1 MKQIIKKLVLF
12 AAVAGLAACSEEE
25 TADMSVEG
33 IKGDFAYIVGGTEA
47 MYQAT
52 SCEVFH
58 TPDLEDGSVEMNLT
72 VALTRA
78 QSHDTSIELAV
89 DASKISEGYEAVPD
103 GLLRFENPV
112 TIPAGEKS
120 RTIAVSIA
128 QEDFPQLTQPQYM
141 APFSIVAVNGVKI
154 SSNSN
159 TAILIISTETI
170 DPADNLI
177 NVEESVHT
185 FSVKNYTNETV
196 GDEISATINI
206 SGSEPA
212 YKGFEVV
219 MGVDNSLI
227 AAYNEQN
234 GTDLVSACKVHFEP
248 MGLYSE
254 TLTSVSDVAEGSK
267 VGVPNDPTNEA
278 RALNLLEAQG
288 LIKLREGAGLNAT
301 PLDIEE
307 NPLNLEFV
315 ELEAAQLPR
324 NLSEFAIAAINGN
337 YAIEAGILDK
347 VIVNEAADS
356 ESAQEYAN
364 ILAVQ
369 SGELETDKTK
379 ALVEAL
385 TSDETREF
393 INTQYED
400 QFIPVF

>member
-1 MKQIIKKLVLF
+1 MNNTKKIIAL
-12 AAVAGLAACSEEE
+12 AAAAALTLSLAACSGNNSSS
-25 TADMSVEG
+25 TADNSSSDASSTVIRVGASPSPHAEILEFAKDQLAAKGYELVIVEFTDYVMPNVALYE
-33 IKGDFAYIVGGTEA
+33 GDLDANFF
-47 MYQAT
+47 Q
-52 SCEVFH
+52 H
-58 TPDLEDGSVEMNLT
+58 TPYL
-72 VALTRA
+72 
-78 QSHDTSIELAV
+78 
-89 DASKISEGYEAVPD
+89 
-103 GLLRFENPV
+103 
-112 TIPAGEKS
+112 
-120 RTIAVSIA
+120 
-128 QEDFPQLTQPQYM
+128 
-141 APFSIVAVNGVKI
+141 
-154 SSNSN
+154 
-159 TAILIISTETI
+159 
-170 DPADNLI
+170 DN
-177 NVEESVHT
+177 
-185 FSVKNYTNETV
+185 
-196 GDEISATINI
+196 
-206 SGSEPA
+206 
-212 YKGFEVV
+212 
-219 MGVDNSLI
+219 
-227 AAYNEQN
+227 YNEQN

-254 TLTSVSDVAEGSK
+254 ILTSVSDVAEGSK

-288 LIKLREGAGLNAT
+288 LIKLREGAGLSAT

>member
-1 MKQIIKKLVLF
+1 MNNTKKIIAL
-12 AAVAGLAACSEEE
+12 AAAAALTLSLAACSGNNSSS
-25 TADMSVEG
+25 TADNSSSDASSTVIRVGASPSPHAEILEFAKDQLAAKGYELEIVEFTDYVMPNVALYE
-33 IKGDFAYIVGGTEA
+33 GDLDANFF
-47 MYQAT
+47 Q
-52 SCEVFH
+52 H
-58 TPDLEDGSVEMNLT
+58 TPYL
-72 VALTRA
+72 
-78 QSHDTSIELAV
+78 
-89 DASKISEGYEAVPD
+89 
-103 GLLRFENPV
+103 
-112 TIPAGEKS
+112 
-120 RTIAVSIA
+120 
-128 QEDFPQLTQPQYM
+128 
-141 APFSIVAVNGVKI
+141 
-154 SSNSN
+154 
-159 TAILIISTETI
+159 
-170 DPADNLI
+170 DN
-177 NVEESVHT
+177 
-185 FSVKNYTNETV
+185 
-196 GDEISATINI
+196 
-206 SGSEPA
+206 
-212 YKGFEVV
+212 
-219 MGVDNSLI
+219 
-227 AAYNEQN
+227 YNEQN
-234 GTDLVSACKVHFEP
+234 STDLVPACKVHFEP

-393 INTQYED
+393 INAQYED

>member
-1 MKQIIKKLVLF
+1 MNNTKKIIAL
-12 AAVAGLAACSEEE
+12 AAAAALTLYLAACSGNNSSY
-25 TADMSVEG
+25 TADISSSDASSTVIRVGASPSPHAEILEFAKDQLAAKGYELEIVEFTDYVMPNVALYE
-33 IKGDFAYIVGGTEA
+33 GDLDANFF
-47 MYQAT
+47 Q
-52 SCEVFH
+52 H
-58 TPDLEDGSVEMNLT
+58 TPYL
-72 VALTRA
+72 
-78 QSHDTSIELAV
+78 
-89 DASKISEGYEAVPD
+89 
-103 GLLRFENPV
+103 
-112 TIPAGEKS
+112 
-120 RTIAVSIA
+120 
-128 QEDFPQLTQPQYM
+128 
-141 APFSIVAVNGVKI
+141 
-154 SSNSN
+154 
-159 TAILIISTETI
+159 
-170 DPADNLI
+170 DN
-177 NVEESVHT
+177 
-185 FSVKNYTNETV
+185 
-196 GDEISATINI
+196 
-206 SGSEPA
+206 
-212 YKGFEVV
+212 
-219 MGVDNSLI
+219 
-227 AAYNEQN
+227 YNEQN
-234 GTDLVSACKVHFEP
+234 STDLVSACKVHFEP

-254 TLTSVSDVAEGSK
+254 ILTSVSDVAEGSK

>member
-1 MKQIIKKLVLF
+1 MNNTKKIIAL
-12 AAVAGLAACSEEE
+12 AAVAALTLSLAACSGNNSSS
-25 TADMSVEG
+25 TADNSSSDASSTVIRVGASPSPHAEILEFAKDQLAAKGYELEIVEFTDYVMPNVALYE
-33 IKGDFAYIVGGTEA
+33 GDLDANFF
-47 MYQAT
+47 Q
-52 SCEVFH
+52 H
-58 TPDLEDGSVEMNLT
+58 TPYLD
-72 VALTRA
+72 
-78 QSHDTSIELAV
+78 
-89 DASKISEGYEAVPD
+89 K
-103 GLLRFENPV
+103 
-112 TIPAGEKS
+112 
-120 RTIAVSIA
+120 
-128 QEDFPQLTQPQYM
+128 
-141 APFSIVAVNGVKI
+141 
-154 SSNSN
+154 
-159 TAILIISTETI
+159 
-170 DPADNLI
+170 
-177 NVEESVHT
+177 
-185 FSVKNYTNETV
+185 
-196 GDEISATINI
+196 
-206 SGSEPA
+206 
-212 YKGFEVV
+212 
-219 MGVDNSLI
+219 
-227 AAYNEQN
+227 YNEQN

-267 VGVPNDPTNEA
+267 VGVPNAPTNEA

>member
-1 MKQIIKKLVLF
+1 MNNTKKIIAL
-12 AAVAGLAACSEEE
+12 AAAAALTLSLAACSGNNSSS
-25 TADMSVEG
+25 TADNSSSDASSTVIRVGASPSPHAEILEFAKDQLAAKGYELEIVEFTDYVMPNVALYE
-33 IKGDFAYIVGGTEA
+33 GDLDANFF
-47 MYQAT
+47 Q
-52 SCEVFH
+52 H
-58 TPDLEDGSVEMNLT
+58 TPYL
-72 VALTRA
+72 
-78 QSHDTSIELAV
+78 
-89 DASKISEGYEAVPD
+89 
-103 GLLRFENPV
+103 
-112 TIPAGEKS
+112 
-120 RTIAVSIA
+120 
-128 QEDFPQLTQPQYM
+128 
-141 APFSIVAVNGVKI
+141 
-154 SSNSN
+154 
-159 TAILIISTETI
+159 
-170 DPADNLI
+170 DN
-177 NVEESVHT
+177 
-185 FSVKNYTNETV
+185 
-196 GDEISATINI
+196 
-206 SGSEPA
+206 
-212 YKGFEVV
+212 
-219 MGVDNSLI
+219 
-227 AAYNEQN
+227 YNEQN

-324 NLSEFAIAAINGN
+324 NLSEFSIAAINGN

-364 ILAVQ
+364 ILAVRN
-369 SGELETDKTK
+369 GELETDKTK

>member
-1 MKQIIKKLVLF
+1 MIRVGASPSPHAEILEF
-12 AAVAGLAACSEEE
+12 AKDQLAAKGYELEI
-25 TADMSVEG
+25 VEFTDYVMPNVALYE
-33 IKGDFAYIVGGTEA
+33 GDLDANFF
-47 MYQAT
+47 Q
-52 SCEVFH
+52 H
-58 TPDLEDGSVEMNLT
+58 TPYL
-72 VALTRA
+72 
-78 QSHDTSIELAV
+78 
-89 DASKISEGYEAVPD
+89 
-103 GLLRFENPV
+103 
-112 TIPAGEKS
+112 
-120 RTIAVSIA
+120 
-128 QEDFPQLTQPQYM
+128 
-141 APFSIVAVNGVKI
+141 
-154 SSNSN
+154 
-159 TAILIISTETI
+159 
-170 DPADNLI
+170 DN
-177 NVEESVHT
+177 
-185 FSVKNYTNETV
+185 
-196 GDEISATINI
+196 
-206 SGSEPA
+206 
-212 YKGFEVV
+212 
-219 MGVDNSLI
+219 
-227 AAYNEQN
+227 YNEQN

-369 SGELETDKTK
+369 SGELETDKTN

-393 INTQYED
+393 INTQYEN

>member
-1 MKQIIKKLVLF
+1 MNNTKKIIALAA
-12 AAVAGLAACSEEE
+12 AAVLTLSLAACSGNNSSS
-25 TADMSVEG
+25 TADNSSSNASSTVIRVGASPSPHAEILEFAKDQLAAKGYELEIVEFTDYVMPNVALYE
-33 IKGDFAYIVGGTEA
+33 GDLDANFF
-47 MYQAT
+47 Q
-52 SCEVFH
+52 H
-58 TPDLEDGSVEMNLT
+58 TPYL
-72 VALTRA
+72 
-78 QSHDTSIELAV
+78 
-89 DASKISEGYEAVPD
+89 
-103 GLLRFENPV
+103 
-112 TIPAGEKS
+112 
-120 RTIAVSIA
+120 
-128 QEDFPQLTQPQYM
+128 
-141 APFSIVAVNGVKI
+141 
-154 SSNSN
+154 
-159 TAILIISTETI
+159 
-170 DPADNLI
+170 DN
-177 NVEESVHT
+177 
-185 FSVKNYTNETV
+185 
-196 GDEISATINI
+196 
-206 SGSEPA
+206 
-212 YKGFEVV
+212 
-219 MGVDNSLI
+219 
-227 AAYNEQN
+227 YNEQN
-234 GTDLVSACKVHFEP
+234 GTNLVSACKVHFEP

>member
-1 MKQIIKKLVLF
+1 MNNTKKIIAL
-12 AAVAGLAACSEEE
+12 AAAAALTLSLAACSGNNSSS
-25 TADMSVEG
+25 TADNSSSDASSTVIRVGASPSPHAEILEFAKDQLAAKGYELEIVEFTDYVMPNVALYE
-33 IKGDFAYIVGGTEA
+33 GDLDANFF
-47 MYQAT
+47 Q
-52 SCEVFH
+52 H
-58 TPDLEDGSVEMNLT
+58 TPYL
-72 VALTRA
+72 
-78 QSHDTSIELAV
+78 
-89 DASKISEGYEAVPD
+89 
-103 GLLRFENPV
+103 
-112 TIPAGEKS
+112 
-120 RTIAVSIA
+120 
-128 QEDFPQLTQPQYM
+128 
-141 APFSIVAVNGVKI
+141 
-154 SSNSN
+154 
-159 TAILIISTETI
+159 
-170 DPADNLI
+170 DN
-177 NVEESVHT
+177 
-185 FSVKNYTNETV
+185 
-196 GDEISATINI
+196 
-206 SGSEPA
+206 
-212 YKGFEVV
+212 
-219 MGVDNSLI
+219 
-227 AAYNEQN
+227 YNEQN

-385 TSDETREF
+385 TSDGTREF

>member
-1 MKQIIKKLVLF
+1 MDNTKKIIAL
-12 AAVAGLAACSEEE
+12 AAAAALTLSLAACSGNNSSS
-25 TADMSVEG
+25 TADNSGSDASSTVIRVGASPSPHAEILEFAKDQLAAKGYELEIVEFTDYVMPNVALYE
-33 IKGDFAYIVGGTEA
+33 GDLDANFF
-47 MYQAT
+47 Q
-52 SCEVFH
+52 H
-58 TPDLEDGSVEMNLT
+58 TPYL
-72 VALTRA
+72 
-78 QSHDTSIELAV
+78 
-89 DASKISEGYEAVPD
+89 
-103 GLLRFENPV
+103 
-112 TIPAGEKS
+112 
-120 RTIAVSIA
+120 
-128 QEDFPQLTQPQYM
+128 
-141 APFSIVAVNGVKI
+141 
-154 SSNSN
+154 
-159 TAILIISTETI
+159 
-170 DPADNLI
+170 DN
-177 NVEESVHT
+177 
-185 FSVKNYTNETV
+185 
-196 GDEISATINI
+196 
-206 SGSEPA
+206 
-212 YKGFEVV
+212 
-219 MGVDNSLI
+219 
-227 AAYNEQN
+227 YNEQN

-356 ESAQEYAN
+356 ESAREYAN

>member
-1 MKQIIKKLVLF
+1 MNNTKKIIAL
-12 AAVAGLAACSEEE
+12 AAAAALTLSLAACSGNNSSS
-25 TADMSVEG
+25 TADNSSSDASSTVIRVGASPSPHAEILEFAKDQLAAKGYELEIVEFTDYVMPNVALYE
-33 IKGDFAYIVGGTEA
+33 GDLDANFF
-47 MYQAT
+47 Q
-52 SCEVFH
+52 H
-58 TPDLEDGSVEMNLT
+58 TPYL
-72 VALTRA
+72 
-78 QSHDTSIELAV
+78 
-89 DASKISEGYEAVPD
+89 
-103 GLLRFENPV
+103 
-112 TIPAGEKS
+112 
-120 RTIAVSIA
+120 
-128 QEDFPQLTQPQYM
+128 
-141 APFSIVAVNGVKI
+141 
-154 SSNSN
+154 
-159 TAILIISTETI
+159 
-170 DPADNLI
+170 DN
-177 NVEESVHT
+177 
-185 FSVKNYTNETV
+185 
-196 GDEISATINI
+196 
-206 SGSEPA
+206 
-212 YKGFEVV
+212 
-219 MGVDNSLI
+219 
-227 AAYNEQN
+227 YNEQN

-288 LIKLREGAGLNAT
+288 LIKLREGTGLNAT

-307 NPLNLEFV
+307 TPLNLEFV

-393 INTQYED
+393 INTQYEN

>member
-1 MKQIIKKLVLF
+1 MNNTKKIIAL
-12 AAVAGLAACSEEE
+12 AAAAALTLSLAACSGNNSSS
-25 TADMSVEG
+25 TADNSSSDASSTVIRVGASPSPHAEILEFAKDQLAAKGYELEIVEFTDYVMPNVALYE
-33 IKGDFAYIVGGTEA
+33 GDLDANFF
-47 MYQAT
+47 Q
-52 SCEVFH
+52 H
-58 TPDLEDGSVEMNLT
+58 TPYL
-72 VALTRA
+72 
-78 QSHDTSIELAV
+78 
-89 DASKISEGYEAVPD
+89 
-103 GLLRFENPV
+103 
-112 TIPAGEKS
+112 
-120 RTIAVSIA
+120 
-128 QEDFPQLTQPQYM
+128 
-141 APFSIVAVNGVKI
+141 
-154 SSNSN
+154 
-159 TAILIISTETI
+159 
-170 DPADNLI
+170 DN
-177 NVEESVHT
+177 
-185 FSVKNYTNETV
+185 
-196 GDEISATINI
+196 
-206 SGSEPA
+206 
-212 YKGFEVV
+212 
-219 MGVDNSLI
+219 
-227 AAYNEQN
+227 YNEQN

-337 YAIEAGILDK
+337 YAIDAGILDK

>member
-1 MKQIIKKLVLF
+1 MNNTKKIIAL
-12 AAVAGLAACSEEE
+12 AAAAALTLSLAACSGNNSSS
-25 TADMSVEG
+25 TADNSSSDASSTVIRVGASPSPHAEILEFAKDQLAAKGYELEIVEFTDYVMPNVALYE
-33 IKGDFAYIVGGTEA
+33 GDLDANFF
-47 MYQAT
+47 Q
-52 SCEVFH
+52 H
-58 TPDLEDGSVEMNLT
+58 TPYL
-72 VALTRA
+72 
-78 QSHDTSIELAV
+78 
-89 DASKISEGYEAVPD
+89 
-103 GLLRFENPV
+103 
-112 TIPAGEKS
+112 
-120 RTIAVSIA
+120 
-128 QEDFPQLTQPQYM
+128 
-141 APFSIVAVNGVKI
+141 
-154 SSNSN
+154 
-159 TAILIISTETI
+159 
-170 DPADNLI
+170 DN
-177 NVEESVHT
+177 
-185 FSVKNYTNETV
+185 
-196 GDEISATINI
+196 
-206 SGSEPA
+206 
-212 YKGFEVV
+212 
-219 MGVDNSLI
+219 
-227 AAYNEQN
+227 YNEQN
-234 GTDLVSACKVHFEP
+234 STDLVSACKVHFEP

-369 SGELETDKTK
+369 SGKLETDKTK

>member
-1 MKQIIKKLVLF
+1 MNNTKKIIAL
-12 AAVAGLAACSEEE
+12 AAAAALTLSLAACSGNNSSS
-25 TADMSVEG
+25 TADNSSSDASSTMIRVGASPSPHAEILEFAKDQLAAKGYELEIVEFTDYVMPNVALYE
-33 IKGDFAYIVGGTEA
+33 GDLDANFF
-47 MYQAT
+47 Q
-52 SCEVFH
+52 H
-58 TPDLEDGSVEMNLT
+58 TPYL
-72 VALTRA
+72 
-78 QSHDTSIELAV
+78 
-89 DASKISEGYEAVPD
+89 
-103 GLLRFENPV
+103 
-112 TIPAGEKS
+112 
-120 RTIAVSIA
+120 
-128 QEDFPQLTQPQYM
+128 
-141 APFSIVAVNGVKI
+141 
-154 SSNSN
+154 
-159 TAILIISTETI
+159 
-170 DPADNLI
+170 DN
-177 NVEESVHT
+177 
-185 FSVKNYTNETV
+185 
-196 GDEISATINI
+196 
-206 SGSEPA
+206 
-212 YKGFEVV
+212 
-219 MGVDNSLI
+219 
-227 AAYNEQN
+227 YNEQN

-254 TLTSVSDVAEGSK
+254 TLTSVSDVEEGSK

-364 ILAVQ
+364 ILAVRN
-369 SGELETDKTK
+369 GELETDKTK

>member
-1 MKQIIKKLVLF
+1 MNNTKKIIAL
-12 AAVAGLAACSEEE
+12 AAAAALTLSLAACSGNNSSS
-25 TADMSVEG
+25 TADNSSSDASSTVIRVGASPSPHAEILEFAKDQLAAKGYELEIVEFTDYVMPNVALYE
-33 IKGDFAYIVGGTEA
+33 GDLDANFF
-47 MYQAT
+47 Q
-52 SCEVFH
+52 H
-58 TPDLEDGSVEMNLT
+58 TPYL
-72 VALTRA
+72 
-78 QSHDTSIELAV
+78 
-89 DASKISEGYEAVPD
+89 
-103 GLLRFENPV
+103 
-112 TIPAGEKS
+112 
-120 RTIAVSIA
+120 
-128 QEDFPQLTQPQYM
+128 
-141 APFSIVAVNGVKI
+141 
-154 SSNSN
+154 
-159 TAILIISTETI
+159 
-170 DPADNLI
+170 DN
-177 NVEESVHT
+177 
-185 FSVKNYTNETV
+185 
-196 GDEISATINI
+196 
-206 SGSEPA
+206 
-212 YKGFEVV
+212 
-219 MGVDNSLI
+219 
-227 AAYNEQN
+227 YNEQN

-356 ESAQEYAN
+356 ESAREYAN

>member
-1 MKQIIKKLVLF
+1 MNNTKKIIAL
-12 AAVAGLAACSEEE
+12 AAAAALTLSLAACSGNNSSS
-25 TADMSVEG
+25 TADNSSSDASSTVIRVGASPSPHAEILEFAKDQLAAKGYELEIVEFTDYVMPNVALYE
-33 IKGDFAYIVGGTEA
+33 GDLDANFF
-47 MYQAT
+47 Q
-52 SCEVFH
+52 H
-58 TPDLEDGSVEMNLT
+58 TPYL
-72 VALTRA
+72 
-78 QSHDTSIELAV
+78 
-89 DASKISEGYEAVPD
+89 
-103 GLLRFENPV
+103 
-112 TIPAGEKS
+112 
-120 RTIAVSIA
+120 
-128 QEDFPQLTQPQYM
+128 
-141 APFSIVAVNGVKI
+141 
-154 SSNSN
+154 
-159 TAILIISTETI
+159 
-170 DPADNLI
+170 DN
-177 NVEESVHT
+177 
-185 FSVKNYTNETV
+185 
-196 GDEISATINI
+196 
-206 SGSEPA
+206 
-212 YKGFEVV
+212 
-219 MGVDNSLI
+219 
-227 AAYNEQN
+227 YNEQN

-254 TLTSVSDVAEGSK
+254 ILTSVSDVAEGS
-267 VGVPNDPTNEA
+267 NPTNEA

>member
-1 MKQIIKKLVLF
+1 MNNTKKIIAL
-12 AAVAGLAACSEEE
+12 AAAAALTLSLAACSGNNSSS
-25 TADMSVEG
+25 TADNSSSDASSTVIRVGASPSPHAEILEFAKDQLAAKGYELEIVEFTDYVMPNVALYE
-33 IKGDFAYIVGGTEA
+33 GDLDANFF
-47 MYQAT
+47 Q
-52 SCEVFH
+52 H
-58 TPDLEDGSVEMNLT
+58 TPYLD
-72 VALTRA
+72 
-78 QSHDTSIELAV
+78 
-89 DASKISEGYEAVPD
+89 
-103 GLLRFENPV
+103 
-112 TIPAGEKS
+112 
-120 RTIAVSIA
+120 
-128 QEDFPQLTQPQYM
+128 
-141 APFSIVAVNGVKI
+141 
-154 SSNSN
+154 
-159 TAILIISTETI
+159 
-170 DPADNLI
+170 
-177 NVEESVHT
+177 
-185 FSVKNYTNETV
+185 NYT
-196 GDEISATINI
+196 
-206 SGSEPA
+206 
-212 YKGFEVV
+212 
-219 MGVDNSLI
+219 
-227 AAYNEQN
+227 EQN
-234 GTDLVSACKVHFEP
+234 STDLVSACKVHFEP

-254 TLTSVSDVAEGSK
+254 ILTSVSDVAEGSK

>member
-1 MKQIIKKLVLF
+1 MNNTKKIIAL
-12 AAVAGLAACSEEE
+12 AAAAALTLSLAACSGNNSSS
-25 TADMSVEG
+25 TADDSSSDASSTVIRVGASPSPHAEILEFAKDQLAAKGYELEIVEFTDYVMPNVALYE
-33 IKGDFAYIVGGTEA
+33 GDLDANFF
-47 MYQAT
+47 Q
-52 SCEVFH
+52 H
-58 TPDLEDGSVEMNLT
+58 TPYL
-72 VALTRA
+72 
-78 QSHDTSIELAV
+78 
-89 DASKISEGYEAVPD
+89 
-103 GLLRFENPV
+103 
-112 TIPAGEKS
+112 
-120 RTIAVSIA
+120 
-128 QEDFPQLTQPQYM
+128 
-141 APFSIVAVNGVKI
+141 
-154 SSNSN
+154 
-159 TAILIISTETI
+159 
-170 DPADNLI
+170 DN
-177 NVEESVHT
+177 
-185 FSVKNYTNETV
+185 
-196 GDEISATINI
+196 
-206 SGSEPA
+206 
-212 YKGFEVV
+212 
-219 MGVDNSLI
+219 
-227 AAYNEQN
+227 YNEQN

-369 SGELETDKTK
+369 SGELEIDKTK

>member
-1 MKQIIKKLVLF
+1 MNNTKKIIAL
-12 AAVAGLAACSEEE
+12 AAAAALTLSLAACSGNNSSS
-25 TADMSVEG
+25 TADNSSSDASSTVIRVGASPSPHAEILEFAKDQLAAKGYELEIVEFTDYVMPNVALYE
-33 IKGDFAYIVGGTEA
+33 GDLDANFF
-47 MYQAT
+47 Q
-52 SCEVFH
+52 H
-58 TPDLEDGSVEMNLT
+58 TPYL
-72 VALTRA
+72 
-78 QSHDTSIELAV
+78 
-89 DASKISEGYEAVPD
+89 
-103 GLLRFENPV
+103 
-112 TIPAGEKS
+112 
-120 RTIAVSIA
+120 
-128 QEDFPQLTQPQYM
+128 
-141 APFSIVAVNGVKI
+141 
-154 SSNSN
+154 
-159 TAILIISTETI
+159 
-170 DPADNLI
+170 DN
-177 NVEESVHT
+177 
-185 FSVKNYTNETV
+185 
-196 GDEISATINI
+196 
-206 SGSEPA
+206 
-212 YKGFEVV
+212 
-219 MGVDNSLI
+219 
-227 AAYNEQN
+227 YNEQN
-234 GTDLVSACKVHFEP
+234 STDLVSACKVHFEP

-307 NPLNLEFV
+307 NHLNLEFV

-364 ILAVQ
+364 ILAVR

>member
-1 MKQIIKKLVLF
+1 MNNTKKIIAL
-12 AAVAGLAACSEEE
+12 AAAAALTLSLAACSGNNSSS
-25 TADMSVEG
+25 TADNSSSNASSTVIRVGASPSPHAEILEFAKDQLAAKGYELEIVEFTDYVMPNVALYE
-33 IKGDFAYIVGGTEA
+33 GDLDANFF
-47 MYQAT
+47 Q
-52 SCEVFH
+52 H
-58 TPDLEDGSVEMNLT
+58 TPYL
-72 VALTRA
+72 
-78 QSHDTSIELAV
+78 
-89 DASKISEGYEAVPD
+89 
-103 GLLRFENPV
+103 
-112 TIPAGEKS
+112 
-120 RTIAVSIA
+120 
-128 QEDFPQLTQPQYM
+128 
-141 APFSIVAVNGVKI
+141 
-154 SSNSN
+154 
-159 TAILIISTETI
+159 
-170 DPADNLI
+170 DN
-177 NVEESVHT
+177 
-185 FSVKNYTNETV
+185 
-196 GDEISATINI
+196 
-206 SGSEPA
+206 
-212 YKGFEVV
+212 
-219 MGVDNSLI
+219 
-227 AAYNEQN
+227 YNEQN

-254 TLTSVSDVAEGSK
+254 TLTSVSDVEEGSK

>member
-1 MKQIIKKLVLF
+1 MNNTKKIIAL
-12 AAVAGLAACSEEE
+12 AAAAALTLSLAACSGNNSSS
-25 TADMSVEG
+25 TADNSSSDASSTVIRVGASPSPHAEILEFAKDQLAAKGYELEIVEFTDYVMPNVALYE
-33 IKGDFAYIVGGTEA
+33 GDLDANFF
-47 MYQAT
+47 Q
-52 SCEVFH
+52 H
-58 TPDLEDGSVEMNLT
+58 TPYL
-72 VALTRA
+72 
-78 QSHDTSIELAV
+78 
-89 DASKISEGYEAVPD
+89 
-103 GLLRFENPV
+103 
-112 TIPAGEKS
+112 
-120 RTIAVSIA
+120 
-128 QEDFPQLTQPQYM
+128 
-141 APFSIVAVNGVKI
+141 
-154 SSNSN
+154 
-159 TAILIISTETI
+159 
-170 DPADNLI
+170 DN
-177 NVEESVHT
+177 
-185 FSVKNYTNETV
+185 
-196 GDEISATINI
+196 
-206 SGSEPA
+206 
-212 YKGFEVV
+212 
-219 MGVDNSLI
+219 
-227 AAYNEQN
+227 YNEQN

-337 YAIEAGILDK
+337 YAIEAGTLDK

>member
-1 MKQIIKKLVLF
+1 MNNTKKIIAL
-12 AAVAGLAACSEEE
+12 AAAAALTLSLAACSGNNSSS
-25 TADMSVEG
+25 TADNSGSDASSTVIRVGASPSPHAEILEFAKDQLAAKGYELEIVEFTDYVMPNVALYE
-33 IKGDFAYIVGGTEA
+33 GDLDANFF
-47 MYQAT
+47 Q
-52 SCEVFH
+52 H
-58 TPDLEDGSVEMNLT
+58 TPYL
-72 VALTRA
+72 
-78 QSHDTSIELAV
+78 
-89 DASKISEGYEAVPD
+89 
-103 GLLRFENPV
+103 
-112 TIPAGEKS
+112 
-120 RTIAVSIA
+120 
-128 QEDFPQLTQPQYM
+128 
-141 APFSIVAVNGVKI
+141 
-154 SSNSN
+154 
-159 TAILIISTETI
+159 
-170 DPADNLI
+170 DN
-177 NVEESVHT
+177 
-185 FSVKNYTNETV
+185 
-196 GDEISATINI
+196 
-206 SGSEPA
+206 
-212 YKGFEVV
+212 
-219 MGVDNSLI
+219 
-227 AAYNEQN
+227 YNEQN

-356 ESAQEYAN
+356 ESAREYAN

>member
-1 MKQIIKKLVLF
+1 MNNTKKIITL
-12 AAVAGLAACSEEE
+12 AAAAALTLSLAACSGNNSSS
-25 TADMSVEG
+25 TADNSSSDASSTVIRVGASPSPHAEILEFAKDQLAAKGYELEIVEFTDYVMPNVALYE
-33 IKGDFAYIVGGTEA
+33 GDLDANFF
-47 MYQAT
+47 Q
-52 SCEVFH
+52 H
-58 TPDLEDGSVEMNLT
+58 TPYL
-72 VALTRA
+72 
-78 QSHDTSIELAV
+78 
-89 DASKISEGYEAVPD
+89 
-103 GLLRFENPV
+103 
-112 TIPAGEKS
+112 
-120 RTIAVSIA
+120 
-128 QEDFPQLTQPQYM
+128 
-141 APFSIVAVNGVKI
+141 
-154 SSNSN
+154 
-159 TAILIISTETI
+159 
-170 DPADNLI
+170 DN
-177 NVEESVHT
+177 
-185 FSVKNYTNETV
+185 
-196 GDEISATINI
+196 
-206 SGSEPA
+206 
-212 YKGFEVV
+212 
-219 MGVDNSLI
+219 
-227 AAYNEQN
+227 YNEQN

-288 LIKLREGAGLNAT
+288 LIKLRESAGLNAT

-324 NLSEFAIAAINGN
+324 NLSEFAIVAINGN

-393 INTQYED
+393 INAQYED

>member
-1 MKQIIKKLVLF
+1 MNNTKKIIAL
-12 AAVAGLAACSEEE
+12 AAAAALTLSLAACSGNNSSS
-25 TADMSVEG
+25 TADDSSSDASSTVIRVGASPSPHAEILEFAKDQLAAKGYELEIVEFTDYVMPNVALYE
-33 IKGDFAYIVGGTEA
+33 GDLDANFF
-47 MYQAT
+47 Q
-52 SCEVFH
+52 H
-58 TPDLEDGSVEMNLT
+58 TPYL
-72 VALTRA
+72 
-78 QSHDTSIELAV
+78 
-89 DASKISEGYEAVPD
+89 
-103 GLLRFENPV
+103 
-112 TIPAGEKS
+112 
-120 RTIAVSIA
+120 
-128 QEDFPQLTQPQYM
+128 
-141 APFSIVAVNGVKI
+141 
-154 SSNSN
+154 
-159 TAILIISTETI
+159 
-170 DPADNLI
+170 DN
-177 NVEESVHT
+177 
-185 FSVKNYTNETV
+185 
-196 GDEISATINI
+196 
-206 SGSEPA
+206 
-212 YKGFEVV
+212 
-219 MGVDNSLI
+219 
-227 AAYNEQN
+227 YNEQN

-364 ILAVQ
+364 ILAIQ

>member
-1 MKQIIKKLVLF
+1 MNNTKKIIAL
-12 AAVAGLAACSEEE
+12 AAAAALTLSLAACSGNNSSS
-25 TADMSVEG
+25 TADNSSSDASSTVIRVGASPSPHAEILEFAKDQLAAKGYELVIVEFTDYVMPNVALYE
-33 IKGDFAYIVGGTEA
+33 GDLDANFF
-47 MYQAT
+47 Q
-52 SCEVFH
+52 H
-58 TPDLEDGSVEMNLT
+58 TPYL
-72 VALTRA
+72 
-78 QSHDTSIELAV
+78 
-89 DASKISEGYEAVPD
+89 
-103 GLLRFENPV
+103 
-112 TIPAGEKS
+112 
-120 RTIAVSIA
+120 
-128 QEDFPQLTQPQYM
+128 
-141 APFSIVAVNGVKI
+141 
-154 SSNSN
+154 
-159 TAILIISTETI
+159 
-170 DPADNLI
+170 DN
-177 NVEESVHT
+177 
-185 FSVKNYTNETV
+185 
-196 GDEISATINI
+196 
-206 SGSEPA
+206 
-212 YKGFEVV
+212 
-219 MGVDNSLI
+219 
-227 AAYNEQN
+227 YNEQN

-379 ALVEAL
+379 ARVEAL

-393 INTQYED
+393 INTQYEN

>member
-1 MKQIIKKLVLF
+1 MNNTKKIIAL
-12 AAVAGLAACSEEE
+12 AAAAALTLSLAACSGNNSSS
-25 TADMSVEG
+25 TADNSNSDASSTVIRVGASPSPHAEILEFAKDQLAAKGYELEIVEFTDYVMPNVALYE
-33 IKGDFAYIVGGTEA
+33 GDLDANFF
-47 MYQAT
+47 Q
-52 SCEVFH
+52 H
-58 TPDLEDGSVEMNLT
+58 TPYL
-72 VALTRA
+72 
-78 QSHDTSIELAV
+78 
-89 DASKISEGYEAVPD
+89 
-103 GLLRFENPV
+103 
-112 TIPAGEKS
+112 
-120 RTIAVSIA
+120 
-128 QEDFPQLTQPQYM
+128 
-141 APFSIVAVNGVKI
+141 
-154 SSNSN
+154 
-159 TAILIISTETI
+159 
-170 DPADNLI
+170 DN
-177 NVEESVHT
+177 
-185 FSVKNYTNETV
+185 
-196 GDEISATINI
+196 
-206 SGSEPA
+206 
-212 YKGFEVV
+212 
-219 MGVDNSLI
+219 
-227 AAYNEQN
+227 YNEQN

-364 ILAVQ
+364 ILAVRN
-369 SGELETDKTK
+369 GELETDKTK

>member
-1 MKQIIKKLVLF
+1 MNNTKKIIAL
-12 AAVAGLAACSEEE
+12 AAAAALTLSLAACSGNNSSS
-25 TADMSVEG
+25 TADNSSSDASSTVIRVGASPSPHAEILEFAKDQLAAKGYELEIVEFTDYVMPNVALYE
-33 IKGDFAYIVGGTEA
+33 GDLDANFF
-47 MYQAT
+47 Q
-52 SCEVFH
+52 H
-58 TPDLEDGSVEMNLT
+58 TPYL
-72 VALTRA
+72 
-78 QSHDTSIELAV
+78 
-89 DASKISEGYEAVPD
+89 
-103 GLLRFENPV
+103 
-112 TIPAGEKS
+112 
-120 RTIAVSIA
+120 
-128 QEDFPQLTQPQYM
+128 
-141 APFSIVAVNGVKI
+141 
-154 SSNSN
+154 
-159 TAILIISTETI
+159 
-170 DPADNLI
+170 DN
-177 NVEESVHT
+177 
-185 FSVKNYTNETV
+185 
-196 GDEISATINI
+196 
-206 SGSEPA
+206 
-212 YKGFEVV
+212 
-219 MGVDNSLI
+219 
-227 AAYNEQN
+227 YNEQN
-234 GTDLVSACKVHFEP
+234 STDLVSAYKVHFEP

>member
-1 MKQIIKKLVLF
+1 MNNTKKIIAL
-12 AAVAGLAACSEEE
+12 AAAAALTLSLAACSGNNSSS
-25 TADMSVEG
+25 TADNSSSDASSTVIRVGASPSPHAEILEFAKDQLAAQGYELEIVEFTDYVMPNVALYE
-33 IKGDFAYIVGGTEA
+33 GDLDANFF
-47 MYQAT
+47 Q
-52 SCEVFH
+52 H
-58 TPDLEDGSVEMNLT
+58 TPYL
-72 VALTRA
+72 
-78 QSHDTSIELAV
+78 
-89 DASKISEGYEAVPD
+89 
-103 GLLRFENPV
+103 
-112 TIPAGEKS
+112 
-120 RTIAVSIA
+120 
-128 QEDFPQLTQPQYM
+128 
-141 APFSIVAVNGVKI
+141 
-154 SSNSN
+154 
-159 TAILIISTETI
+159 
-170 DPADNLI
+170 DN
-177 NVEESVHT
+177 
-185 FSVKNYTNETV
+185 
-196 GDEISATINI
+196 
-206 SGSEPA
+206 
-212 YKGFEVV
+212 
-219 MGVDNSLI
+219 
-227 AAYNEQN
+227 YNEQN
-234 GTDLVSACKVHFEP
+234 STDLVSACKVHFEP

-288 LIKLREGAGLNAT
+288 LIKLREGVGLNAT

>member
-1 MKQIIKKLVLF
+1 MNNTKKIIAL
-12 AAVAGLAACSEEE
+12 AAAAALTLSLAACSGNNSSS
-25 TADMSVEG
+25 TADNSSSDASSTVIRVGASPSPHAEILEFAKDQLAAKGYELEIVEFTDYVMPNVALYE
-33 IKGDFAYIVGGTEA
+33 GDLDANFF
-47 MYQAT
+47 Q
-52 SCEVFH
+52 H
-58 TPDLEDGSVEMNLT
+58 TPYL
-72 VALTRA
+72 
-78 QSHDTSIELAV
+78 
-89 DASKISEGYEAVPD
+89 
-103 GLLRFENPV
+103 
-112 TIPAGEKS
+112 
-120 RTIAVSIA
+120 
-128 QEDFPQLTQPQYM
+128 
-141 APFSIVAVNGVKI
+141 
-154 SSNSN
+154 
-159 TAILIISTETI
+159 
-170 DPADNLI
+170 DN
-177 NVEESVHT
+177 
-185 FSVKNYTNETV
+185 
-196 GDEISATINI
+196 
-206 SGSEPA
+206 
-212 YKGFEVV
+212 
-219 MGVDNSLI
+219 
-227 AAYNEQN
+227 YNEQN

-369 SGELETDKTK
+369 SGELETDKTN

>member
-1 MKQIIKKLVLF
+1 MNNTKKIIAL
-12 AAVAGLAACSEEE
+12 AAAAALTLSLAACSGNNSSS
-25 TADMSVEG
+25 TADNSSSDASSTVIRVGASPSPHAEILEFAKDQLAAKGYELEIVEFTDYVMPNVALYE
-33 IKGDFAYIVGGTEA
+33 GDLDANFF
-47 MYQAT
+47 Q
-52 SCEVFH
+52 H
-58 TPDLEDGSVEMNLT
+58 TPYL
-72 VALTRA
+72 
-78 QSHDTSIELAV
+78 
-89 DASKISEGYEAVPD
+89 
-103 GLLRFENPV
+103 
-112 TIPAGEKS
+112 
-120 RTIAVSIA
+120 
-128 QEDFPQLTQPQYM
+128 
-141 APFSIVAVNGVKI
+141 
-154 SSNSN
+154 
-159 TAILIISTETI
+159 
-170 DPADNLI
+170 DN
-177 NVEESVHT
+177 
-185 FSVKNYTNETV
+185 
-196 GDEISATINI
+196 
-206 SGSEPA
+206 
-212 YKGFEVV
+212 
-219 MGVDNSLI
+219 
-227 AAYNEQN
+227 YNEQN

-337 YAIEAGILDK
+337 YAIEAGILDN

-369 SGELETDKTK
+369 SGELETDKTN

-393 INTQYED
+393 INTQYEN

>member
-1 MKQIIKKLVLF
+1 MNNTKKIIAL
-12 AAVAGLAACSEEE
+12 AAAAALTLSLAACSGNNSSS
-25 TADMSVEG
+25 TADNSSSDASSTVIRVGASPSPHAEILEFAKDQLAAKGYELEIVEFTDYVMPNVALYE
-33 IKGDFAYIVGGTEA
+33 GDLDANFF
-47 MYQAT
+47 Q
-52 SCEVFH
+52 H
-58 TPDLEDGSVEMNLT
+58 TPYL
-72 VALTRA
+72 
-78 QSHDTSIELAV
+78 
-89 DASKISEGYEAVPD
+89 
-103 GLLRFENPV
+103 
-112 TIPAGEKS
+112 
-120 RTIAVSIA
+120 
-128 QEDFPQLTQPQYM
+128 
-141 APFSIVAVNGVKI
+141 
-154 SSNSN
+154 
-159 TAILIISTETI
+159 
-170 DPADNLI
+170 DN
-177 NVEESVHT
+177 
-185 FSVKNYTNETV
+185 
-196 GDEISATINI
+196 
-206 SGSEPA
+206 
-212 YKGFEVV
+212 
-219 MGVDNSLI
+219 
-227 AAYNEQN
+227 YNEQN

-369 SGELETDKTK
+369 SDELETDKTK

>member
-1 MKQIIKKLVLF
+1 MNNTKKIIAL
-12 AAVAGLAACSEEE
+12 AAAAALTLSLAACSGNNSSS
-25 TADMSVEG
+25 TADNSSSDASSTVIRVGASPSPHAEILEFAKDQLAAKGYELEIVEFTDYVMPNVALYE
-33 IKGDFAYIVGGTEA
+33 GDLDANFF
-47 MYQAT
+47 Q
-52 SCEVFH
+52 H
-58 TPDLEDGSVEMNLT
+58 TPYL
-72 VALTRA
+72 
-78 QSHDTSIELAV
+78 
-89 DASKISEGYEAVPD
+89 
-103 GLLRFENPV
+103 
-112 TIPAGEKS
+112 
-120 RTIAVSIA
+120 
-128 QEDFPQLTQPQYM
+128 
-141 APFSIVAVNGVKI
+141 
-154 SSNSN
+154 
-159 TAILIISTETI
+159 
-170 DPADNLI
+170 DN
-177 NVEESVHT
+177 
-185 FSVKNYTNETV
+185 
-196 GDEISATINI
+196 
-206 SGSEPA
+206 
-212 YKGFEVV
+212 
-219 MGVDNSLI
+219 
-227 AAYNEQN
+227 YNEQN
-234 GTDLVSACKVHFEP
+234 STDLVSACKVHFEP